1 MVDNINIILYLVND
15 YLLLPQS
22 QSVDNNFFEP
32 LKKKTVPEELR
43 EPVTYFFPGIWY
55 RSCHWESSQPSLGPF
70 PLNGRGKNKG

>member
-43 EPVTYFFPGIWY
+43 EPVTYFFP
-55 RSCHWESSQPSLGPF
+55 REV
-70 PLNGRGKNKG
+70 